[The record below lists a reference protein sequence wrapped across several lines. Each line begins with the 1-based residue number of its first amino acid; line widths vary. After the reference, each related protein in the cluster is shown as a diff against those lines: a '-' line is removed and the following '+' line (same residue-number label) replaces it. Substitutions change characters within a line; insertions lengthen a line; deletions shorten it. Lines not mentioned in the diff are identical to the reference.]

1 MNEEKLAKELILV
14 ETVRAYLEPNC
25 SLEDGRYLNVSMI
38 CNVLSATIY
47 SVLYGVSVDP
57 FRREEFEE
65 VIKLCIR
72 NFNINILS
80 LVEEYRKK
88 PTDPSLN

>member
-1 MNEEKLAKELILV
+1 MNEEKLAKELEIANNIRMYV
-14 ETVRAYLEPNC
+14 EANC